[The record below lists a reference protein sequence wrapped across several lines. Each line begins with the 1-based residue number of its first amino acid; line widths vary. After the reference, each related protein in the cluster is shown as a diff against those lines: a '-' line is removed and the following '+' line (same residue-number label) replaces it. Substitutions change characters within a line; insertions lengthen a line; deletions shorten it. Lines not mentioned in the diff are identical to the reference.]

1 MSNTKVYVPL
11 AHTPICWYHVQYKS
25 QKKVL
30 SPTLCPKGTQT
41 PLNWTTYPI
50 CWQYTS
56 NTNMCNSENV
66 HSTTLCPKV
75 TQTPPTWQH
84 STHVG
89 SIYPTQIHFLEDV
102 RTESWIWSMIMQ
114 GLHSFSFLLVLS
126 FHPKCHFWEHSIAF
140 CKSNDWTFGK
150 KISNKPFVAS
160 PFLGGFS
167 TIIART
173 RVSNF
178 SRGPVAAYPSQVQ
191 IQKNHKL
198 EWKRQKCI
206 SLLLLRYRYNTKSL
220 FKAESSLHL
229 FSWWDLVSA
238 SPQGAVATRTPVKP
252 QKFWV
257 NSFVRCEEEH

>member
-1 MSNTKVYVPL
+1 MSIPQPCARRSHKHPQLDNIPHMLAVYIQHKYISWKMLGLSLEYDQWSCKVCTASL
-11 AHTPICWYHVQYKS
+11 FCWCC
-25 QKKVL
+25 L
-30 SPTLCPKGTQT
+30 F
-41 PLNWTTYPI
+41 I
-50 CWQYTS
+50 R
-56 NTNMCNSENV
+56 NV
-66 HSTTLCPKV
+66 T
-75 TQTPPTWQH
+75 
-84 STHVG
+84 
-89 SIYPTQIHFLEDV
+89 FE
-102 RTESWIWSMIMQ
+102 
-114 GLHSFSFLLVLS
+114 
-126 FHPKCHFWEHSIAF
+126 SIALHF
-140 CKSNDWTFGK
+140 VKAMIELLEK

-178 SRGPVAAYPSQVQ
+178 SRGPVAAYPWQVQ

-252 QKFWV
+252 QKFWA
-257 NSFVRCEEEH
+257 NSFVRCEDEH